1 MVIHP
6 NQVNEVKDYNCSQLR
21 LNLIKM
27 IQDLGP
33 HRVAEIN
40 FSFNNGDVINLL
52 KQRGDALLI
61 QDDDLI
67 NKIDRNLVLL
77 MKKLNN

>member
-1 MVIHP
+1 
-6 NQVNEVKDYNCSQLR
+6 
-21 LNLIKM
+21 
-27 IQDLGP
+27 LGP

-61 QDDDLI
+61 QNDDLI

>member
-1 MVIHP
+1 
-6 NQVNEVKDYNCSQLR
+6 
-21 LNLIKM
+21 M

-61 QDDDLI
+61 QNDDLI
-67 NKIDRNLVLL
+67 NKIDNNLVLL

>member
-1 MVIHP
+1 
-6 NQVNEVKDYNCSQLR
+6 VNEVKDYNCSQLR

-61 QDDDLI
+61 QNDDLI
-67 NKIDRNLVLL
+67 NKIDHNLVLL